1 MSPLVL
7 TSNFVWLDRIFEM
20 RIASENPAFFK
31 EMSDSF
37 VSTSCAV
44 RDVAVTRVSAATART
59 KVSRSR
65 DETIIGLNPPGVL
78 L

>member
-1 MSPLVL
+1 MLFAFRAEFALLMS
-7 TSNFVWLDRIFEM
+7 SNHGTLDRIFEM
-20 RIASENPAFFK
+20 MIASENPAFFK

-44 RDVAVTRVSAATART
+44 RDVAVTRVSAANART

-65 DETIIGLNPPGVL
+65 DETIIN
-78 L
+78 